1 MTRDEFAM
9 LQRLQLVLWPHAR
22 QQASVD
28 HLEIVFE
35 LWSGLDAGEVQA
47 ALKALAADG
56 REFAPPPG
64 VVVAKVAELRDGPG
78 RAFFDE
84 VWECFE
90 RANRLGAFHEVPR
103 PDARRRLAAG
113 VPPEVLEFVER
124 HYQDYARSGGPQG
137 DPVGVVRGQLRQL
150 WEQGQARRQSEAAH
164 GLAGVTPIAR
174 LRRADA
180 PQITDGA
187 A

>member
-1 MTRDEFAM
+1 MTRDEFAVA
-9 LQRLQLVLWPHAR
+9 QRLQLVLWPHAH

-28 HLEIVFE
+28 HLEIVYQ
-35 LWSGLDAGEVQA
+35 LWAGLDAGEVQS
-47 ALKALAADG
+47 ALKALAAEG

-64 VVVAKVAELRDGPG
+64 VVVAKVAELRDAPG
-78 RAFFDE
+78 RAGFDE
-84 VWECFE
+84 VWLAFV

-103 PDARRRLAAG
+103 PDARELLAAS
-113 VPPEVLEFVER
+113 VAPDVLAFVER
-124 HYQDYARSGGPQG
+124 HYRDYAMSGGPQG
-137 DPVGVVRGQLRQL
+137 DPMGVVRGQLRAL

>member
-1 MTRDEFAM
+1 MTRPEFAN
-9 LQRLQLVLWPHAR
+9 LKQLEHVLWPHSR
-22 QQASVD
+22 GQSSPE

-35 LWSGLDAGEVQA
+35 MWAPLDSGEVEQ
-47 ALKALAADG
+47 ALKALAAEG

-103 PDARRRLAAG
+103 PDARRRLAADAA
-113 VPPEVLEFVER
+113 PEVLAFVER
-124 HYQDYARSGGPQG
+124 HYRDYAMAGGPGG
-137 DPVGVVRGQLRQL
+137 DPVGVVRGQLRAL
-150 WEQGQARRQSEAAH
+150 WEQGQARRQSDAAH
-164 GLAGVTPIAR
+164 ALAGVAPVAV
-174 LRRADA
+174 LRRVDA